1 MDEQWHVFYRTVGMR
16 EMSTPGWRRA
26 DFMAETGIDA
36 INELLRSKKNVL
48 NARVYPGASA
58 LVAAIE
64 WSPEIQVRHDPH
76 STSSEAA
83 SARPRYELPRKGYPD
98 PRPADP
104 PDSPPGR
111 SQG

>member
-1 MDEQWHVFYRTVGMR
+1 MDEQWHVFYRTVGMH
-16 EMSTPGWRRA
+16 EMSTAGWRRS
-26 DFMAETGIDA
+26 DFMAESGMDA

-48 NARVYPGASA
+48 YARAYPGASA
-58 LVAAIE
+58 LTVSIE
-64 WSPEIQVRHDPH
+64 WSPEIQVKHDPH

-83 SARPRYELPRKGYPD
+83 HARPRYPTRKGYPD